1 MTDSH
6 LHDYAVKMVQTTLS
20 CVDLTY
26 PHESLEGTGL
36 PGRET
41 AQGGPL
47 LLALKMLG
55 VTSLGNVGGLQQP
68 EMALG

>member
-1 MTDSH
+1 MTGQPP
-6 LHDYAVKMVQTTLS
+6 HDYAVKMVQTTLS

-36 PGRET
+36 PGKGDSTRESS
-41 AQGGPL
+41 AAGFEDAGGHI
-47 LLALKMLG
+47 AR
-55 VTSLGNVGGLQQP
+55 NVGGLQQP

>member
-36 PGRET
+36 PGKGDSTREV
-41 AQGGPL
+41 L
-47 LLALKMLG
+47 CCWL
-55 VTSLGNVGGLQQP
+55 
-68 EMALG
+68 